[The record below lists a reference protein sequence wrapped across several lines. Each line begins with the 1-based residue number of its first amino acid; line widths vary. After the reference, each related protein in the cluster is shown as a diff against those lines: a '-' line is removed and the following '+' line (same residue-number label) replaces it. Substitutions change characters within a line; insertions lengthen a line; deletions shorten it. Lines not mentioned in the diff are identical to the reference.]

1 MAVFKCSLYGRDA
14 PDMDNESGSEEDP
27 DDDGTYGRPE
37 ECADVSINCARLHKV
52 DAECDLF
59 GEHMGVCS
67 VPPVLAAEL
76 HHQCLRVNHQK
87 KQWLGDRPTDEII
100 NLTNRYFVYTM
111 WTPKKNS
118 RGCSQLLTLAM
129 AVR

>member
-87 KQWLGDRPTDEII
+87 NSGWATDQPTRLSI
-100 NLTNRYFVYTM
+100 
-111 WTPKKNS
+111 
-118 RGCSQLLTLAM
+118 
-129 AVR
+129 